1 MNIREQLPFNDKK
14 QSAFLGWL
22 LSDENFFKQCAP
34 KVRPEWFS
42 GREGDIRGKVFAAKL
57 NFFRRFARPP
67 SYEELQDT
75 PEFRDAVAGERT
87 AMKVAFQ
94 NSLGDRP
101 TYGLDSLAPEL
112 TLWLHSRLFTTGV
125 EAAQDLFNAGK
136 IYEAIKL
143 VDDQIRTIRTQSFQ
157 GSAAYDFT
165 MLREHAARREL
176 ETATALT
183 FGYSL
188 IDKLLLPEAHGIGCL
203 LPGDTTIVLAPTN
216 VGKTT
221 CVISVAAANLRRNLD
236 RRRNPVTGA
245 YIDPSIDVLIV
256 THEGVDD
263 DIAEKIAMSVL
274 NVNRAQYRK
283 MCKATEGDDKLY
295 IDSVISLLV
304 QHLKYL
310 PMNKGALNVE
320 DVSAAISLEQ
330 EQRITETGKGY
341 NLVIDDYPAKLLS
354 ENMQFAQFQ
363 KRNLDEYTY
372 NQFVQ
377 LALHYKFHCLLL
389 IQSNRIGAKINRGQ
403 KGQEERLLTMEDAN
417 EAFGPMQIAT
427 NVLTVNRDPWSMA
440 NDFLTYLNCKS
451 RGSETGQAIVCKS
464 DYAHAITHSESLG
477 GFWYKGTVPLGSL
490 IESYYA
496 QFKGEAIPF
505 DQFKKVVGNPQN

>member
-1 MNIREQLPFNDKK
+1 MNVREQLPFNDKK

-42 GREGDIRGKVFAAKL
+42 GREGDIRGKVWAAKL
-57 NFFRRFARPP
+57 NFFRRFARAP
-67 SYEELQDT
+67 SYDELQDT

-94 NSLGDRP
+94 NSLNDRP
-101 TYGLDSLAPEL
+101 SYGLEVLSDEL
-112 TLWLHSRLFTTGV
+112 NLWLHSRLFTTGV
-125 EAAQDLFNAGK
+125 EVAQDLFNAGK
-136 IYEAIKL
+136 IYEAIKE
-143 VDDQIRTIRTQSFQ
+143 VEDQIRLIRTQSFK
-157 GSAAYDFT
+157 GSAAYDFS

-176 ETATALT
+176 ETSQALT

-188 IDKLLLPEAHGIGCL
+188 IDKLLLPEALGQGCL
-203 LPGDTTIVLAPTN
+203 LPGDTTTVLAPTN
-216 VGKTT
+216 IGKTT
-221 CVISVAAANLRRNLD
+221 VKISVAAANLRRNLEPGP
-236 RRRNPVTGA
+236 R
-245 YIDPSIDVLIV
+245 IDVLIV

-283 MCKATEGDDKLY
+283 MCKATEGQDKHY
-295 IDSVISLLV
+295 IDSVIGLLTK
-304 QHLKYL
+304 HLKYL
-310 PMNKGALNVE
+310 PMNKGTLNVE

-330 EQRITETGKGY
+330 EQRIAETGKGFD
-341 NLVIDDYPAKLLS
+341 LVIDDYPAKLLS
-354 ENMQFAQFQ
+354 ENMKFAQFQ

-377 LALHYKFHCLLL
+377 LALQYKFHMLVA
-389 IQSNRIGAKINRGQ
+389 IQSNRVGARINKGQ
-403 KGQEERLLTMEDAN
+403 KGVEERLLTMEDAN
-417 EAFGPMQIAT
+417 EAFGPMQIST
-427 NVLTVNRDPWSMA
+427 NVITVNRDPWSMA
-440 NDFLTYLNCKS
+440 NDFLTFHIGKS
-451 RGSETGQAIVCKS
+451 RGSETGQAVVCKS

-496 QFKGEAIPF
+496 QFKNEQVPF
-505 DQFKKVVGNPQN
+505 DQFKKIIGGPQN